1 MGGRKMHYFRIFERK
16 SRTETINIANGGNL
30 STEIIDMRDYSMLVV
45 NMPAAWTAAS
55 IGFKV
60 APEYAG
66 TYAALYDDNGNLVQ
80 IDSPTAASVYSAPA
94 EVAACRFVKLWSQ
107 DGAGSNTAQ
116 GAARALIVDKKS

>member
-1 MGGRKMHYFRIFERK
+1 VHNFRILERK
-16 SRTETINIANGGNL
+16 SRTETVNIAINGNL

-45 NMPAAWTAAS
+45 HMSAAWTAAS

-60 APEYAG
+60 ASEYSG

-80 IDSPTAASVYSAPA
+80 IDSPTAALVYSAPA

-107 DGAGSNTAQ
+107 NGTGTNAAQ
-116 GAARALIVDKKS
+116 AAARALVVDKKS